1 MKKIKLHIFAIGITT
16 LLGSTA
22 FLNIKDNKKKYISN
36 ENKVFEAEKCIFT
49 MHL

>member
-1 MKKIKLHIFAIGITT
+1 MKKIKLHIFAIGIT
-16 LLGSTA
+16 LGSTA